1 MAQFYLAVIQAVL
14 LYVADSWT
22 ITDQNLRLLRGFHW
36 RAIRYMAGQHIK
48 KERNGTWTIPDH
60 TRLLKQCH
68 LFPIEVYIE
77 RRRGTLRR
85 YLEQHRSALLTTAQT
100 ITHHC
105 RAVNSILWW
114 RQNWITK
121 SDVDMMASQWFSV

>member
-1 MAQFYLAVIQAVL
+1 M
-14 LYVADSWT
+14 T
-22 ITDQNLRLLRGFHW
+22 GHH
-36 RAIRYMAGQHIK
+36 IR
-48 KERNGTWTIPDH
+48 KERDGTWTIPDH
-60 TRLLKQCH
+60 VRLLRQCH

-85 YLEQHRSALLTTAQT
+85 YLEQHRNALLTTAQT

-114 RQNWITK
+114 RQTWITK